1 MSATLRAF
9 RVRPGLNPSDE
20 PVELSGGGPR
30 APANNVGASLSDADK
45 LAAHYLAFVKAAL

>member
-30 APANNVGASLSDADK
+30 APANNVGASLSDTDK